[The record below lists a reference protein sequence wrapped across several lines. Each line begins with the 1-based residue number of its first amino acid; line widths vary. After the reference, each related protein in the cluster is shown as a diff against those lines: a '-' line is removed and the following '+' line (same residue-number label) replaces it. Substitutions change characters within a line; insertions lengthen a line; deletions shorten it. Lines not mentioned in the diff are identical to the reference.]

1 MFVFFLAL
9 RFAILRVLRAGVFI
23 VAELVLDVVEVG
35 LQVLT
40 LLGVHLHA
48 VGSFGTFFFCTNLL
62 LIYLCKVLGE
72 EVK

>member
-9 RFAILRVLRAGVFI
+9 RFAILRVLRAGIFI

-40 LLGVHLHA
+40 LLGVHLQLGVLA
-48 VGSFGTFFFCTNLL
+48 PTFFLL